1 MRILCNPLNI
11 SYKYQHMK
19 YSRFAFREG
28 ADPTLI
34 YFKDKYYLF
43 VSMCAGF
50 YYSDDLI
57 NWKYHKNSSVDM
69 FAYAPDVSTDGEYM
83 YLCASHRFGKS
94 GIYKSKNPLKEDF
107 ELVSQ
112 PFAFWDPHLNFES
125 GKPYLFWGCSNRTPI
140 YQIELDNC
148 FLPVGDKKLVIAA
161 DKENH
166 GAERKTM
173 FLTNSLIDR
182 ILGDNPFMEGV
193 YCNRLGDKYYLQYAC
208 PGTEY
213 PTYNDSV
220 YVSDCINGKYQY
232 QQHNPFSIV
241 PSGFAVGAGH
251 GSTIADKHGNL
262 WHASTIGVCVNH
274 SYERRAGLWCAGVD
288 NDGILYCNQSFSDY
302 PKEIPAGKFNPLDI
316 KPKWML
322 LSYKARVTV
331 SSFFEEYLPEN
342 AVDESIKT
350 CWCAETS
357 NADEW
362 FKVDLGEVKNV
373 CAVQINF
380 ADVRIP
386 KMKLSRKKYK
396 GTLTLERFI
405 DTSYLNKTQWKLLG
419 SKDNN
424 EWKIIQDK
432 SNADTDLSHDF
443 VVLDNEKQYRYL
455 KLEFVSCPYN
465 QKFAISG
472 FRVFGIGNGKRPE
485 SVIDSVSK
493 RLSKTDAMITWDKID
508 NAQGYN
514 VNIGIAPDKLYTS
527 ILIYDNN
534 RCDITFLN
542 GDVKIYYYRIDS
554 FNENGVTQ
562 GKICKI
568 V

>member
-1 MRILCNPLNI
+1 
-11 SYKYQHMK
+11 MK
-19 YSRFAFREG
+19 YGRFAFREG

-43 VSMCAGF
+43 VSMCGGF

-57 NWKYHKNSSVDM
+57 NWEYHKNSSVDR

-94 GIYKSKNPLKEDF
+94 GIYKSKNPLTENF
-107 ELVSQ
+107 ELVSK

-125 GKPYLFWGCSNRTPI
+125 GRSYLFWGCSNRTPI
-140 YQIELDNC
+140 YQIELNKS
-148 FLPVGDKKLVIAA
+148 FMPVGGKKAVITAN
-161 DKENH
+161 KEKH
-166 GAERKTM
+166 GAERKDM
-173 FLTNSLIDR
+173 FLTDSLIDR
-182 ILGDNPFMEGV
+182 LLGDSPFIEGA
-193 YCNRLGDKYYLQYAC
+193 YCNKLGDKYYLQYAC

-220 YVSDCINGKYQY
+220 YICDSINGKYRY
-232 QQHNPFSIV
+232 QKHNPFSIV
-241 PSGFAVGAGH
+241 PSGFTTGAGH
-251 GSTIADKHGNL
+251 GSTIEDKHGNL
-262 WHASTIGVCVNH
+262 WHASTIGICVNN
-274 SYERRAGLWCAGVD
+274 SYERRVGIWCADID

-302 PKEIPAGKFNPLDI
+302 PKEIPDGKFNPLDI

-322 LSYKARVTV
+322 LSYKARVTA
-331 SSFFEEYLPEN
+331 SSFFNEYLPEN

-362 FKVDLGEVKNV
+362 LKIDLGEVKNV

-380 ADVRIP
+380 ADVGIS
-386 KMKLSRKKYK
+386 KMKLSREKYK

-419 SKDNN
+419 SKENN
-424 EWKIIQDK
+424 EWEIIQDK

-443 VVLDNEKQYRYL
+443 IVLDNEKKCRYL

-472 FRVFGIGNGKRPE
+472 FRVFGNGNGKKPE
-485 SVIDSVSK
+485 QVMNSISK
-493 RLSKTDAMITWDKID
+493 RLTKTDAIITWDKID
-508 NAQGYN
+508 DVQGYN

-527 ILIYDNN
+527 ILIYDND
-534 RCDITFLN
+534 RCNITFLN
-542 GDVKIYYYRIDS
+542 GDVKKYYYRIDS
-554 FNENGVTQ
+554 FNENGITQ
-562 GKICKI
+562 GGICKI